1 MSVSASHASPPPA
14 STRVSAW
21 APLRDWQFRGLWLAN
36 IVSNI
41 GTTMNDT
48 AAIWTMTSISA
59 SPLLVALMQTM
70 TGLPLFLLALPAGAL
85 ADLVDRRKL
94 ILLAQVGA
102 LLTAA
107 GMTYLAF
114 AGKLSAPLLLL
125 ATFQLGVA
133 SAFTMPAWQALIP
146 DLVGRPQLSA
156 ALALGS
162 VGFNTARS
170 LGPVA
175 GGLLVAAAGP
185 GPVFALNTLSFGAVI
200 LAAWRVRPPSPPR
213 STEQERMMGAMVA
226 ALRYA
231 RHAAP
236 MQAVLLRGAV
246 HVFAAVAPV
255 ALLPILIHRRGWSGS
270 DYGLLMS
277 CYGLGAIVVALFLLP
292 KLRARLSF
300 DMVVTGAGLSSA
312 LAACLLAVVPDRYS
326 MGAALALAGAG
337 WMSAL
342 NTFSVAA
349 QSAFPNWVRARSSAI
364 YLVAVQGAFALGAL
378 AWGRLLSDW
387 GATVA
392 LLSAAAW
399 LLISITLQRWW
410 PISHVDKLDLSPSN
424 HWPEHT
430 LTTTPGPEDG
440 PVLITIEYRLS
451 QEDEPAFREA
461 MRALRKIRLRDGAFR
476 CSLFV
481 DLNNPRVFR
490 ETFIVGSWAE
500 HLRQHQRATVED
512 RRIEDAVVA
521 FHQGDEPPRVRH
533 LLMVEL

>member
-1 MSVSASHASPPPA
+1 
-14 STRVSAW
+14 
-21 APLRDWQFRGLWLAN
+21 
-36 IVSNI
+36 
-41 GTTMNDT
+41 MNDT
-48 AAIWTMTSISA
+48 AAVWTMTSLAA

-70 TGLPLFLLALPAGAL
+70 SGLPLFLLALPAGAL

-94 ILLAQVGA
+94 ILAAQAGA

-107 GMTYLAF
+107 GMMGLAF
-114 AGKLSAPLLLL
+114 SGNLTPPLLLL

-185 GPVFALNTLSFGAVI
+185 GPVFALNALSFAVVI
-200 LAAWRVRPPSPPR
+200 VAAWRVRPPPPPK
-213 STEQERMMGAMVA
+213 TLEQERMMGAILA

-236 MQAVLLRGAV
+236 MQAVLLRGAC
-246 HVFAAVAPV
+246 HVFCAVAPV

-270 DYGLLMS
+270 DFGLLMS
-277 CYGLGAIVVALFLLP
+277 CYGLGAIVTALFVLP
-292 KLRARLSF
+292 KLRARFTF
-300 DMVVTGAGLSSA
+300 DFVVMMAGICTAIAAA
-312 LAACLLAVVPDRYS
+312 LLTIVPNKLA
-326 MGAALALAGAG
+326 MGAALAIGGAG

-378 AWGRLLSDW
+378 AWGRALSDW
-387 GATVA
+387 GATPTLLTASA
-392 LLSAAAW
+392 LMLAALS
-399 LLISITLQRWW
+399 LQRWW
-410 PISHVDKLDLSPSN
+410 PISHVEKLDLTPSN
-424 HWPEHT
+424 HWREHELIT
-430 LTTTPGPEDG
+430 EPAPEDG
-440 PVLITIEYRLS
+440 PVLITVEYIIDPG
-451 QEDEPAFREA
+451 DEIRFREA
-461 MRALRKIRLRDGAFR
+461 MRSLRKVRLRDGAFR

-481 DLNNPRVFR
+481 DLNAPHVFR

-500 HLRQHQRATVED
+500 HLRQHHRATVED
-512 RRIEDAVVA
+512 RRIEEAAVA
-521 FHQGDEPPRVRH
+521 FHRGLEPPRVRH
-533 LLMVEL
+533 LLMVEP

>member
-1 MSVSASHASPPPA
+1 MSAPQTAPA
-14 STRVSAW
+14 TPVERASAW
-21 APLRDWQFRGLWLAN
+21 APLQNAQFRGLWLAN

-48 AAIWTMTSISA
+48 AAIWTMTQLSS

-70 TGLPLFLLALPAGAL
+70 SGLPLFLLALPAGAL

-94 ILLAQVGA
+94 ILLAQLGA

-107 GMTYLAF
+107 GMAYLAWT
-114 AGKLSAPLLLL
+114 GQLTAPLLLV

-133 SAFTMPAWQALIP
+133 SAFTMPAWQAMIP
-146 DLVGRPQLSA
+146 ELVGRKQLSS

-175 GGLLVAAAGP
+175 GGLLVAALGP
-185 GPVFALNTLSFGAVI
+185 GPVFFLNMISFGAVLI
-200 LAAWRVRPPSPPR
+200 AAWRVRPPPIPK
-213 STEQERMMGAMVA
+213 STDQERMMGAIVA
-226 ALRYA
+226 AVRYA
-231 RHAAP
+231 RHASP
-236 MQAVLLRGAV
+236 MQAVLLRTST

-255 ALLPILIHRRGWSGS
+255 ALLPILIHRRGWTGS

-292 KLRARLSF
+292 KLRAKFSF
-300 DMVVTGAGLSSA
+300 DKVVVGAGLCSIS
-312 LAACLLAVVPDRYS
+312 AACLLSIAPDRIT
-326 MGAALALAGAG
+326 MGFALALAGAG
-337 WMSAL
+337 WMTAL

-378 AWGRLLSDW
+378 AWGRLLADW
-387 GATVA
+387 GATA
-392 LLSAAAW
+392 TLLTAATW
-399 LLISITLQRWW
+399 MLISIALHRWW
-410 PISHVDKLDLSPSN
+410 PISHVDKLDLTPAN

-430 LTTTPGPEDG
+430 LTTIPAPEDG
-440 PVLITIEYRLS
+440 PVLITIEYRLAPG
-451 QEDEPAFREA
+451 DEPAFREA
-461 MRALRKIRLRDGAFR
+461 MRSLRRVRLRDGAFR

-481 DLNNPRVFR
+481 DLNDPQVFR

-512 RRIEDAVVA
+512 LHIEEAVTA
-521 FHQGDEPPRVRH
+521 FHQGSEPPRVRH
-533 LLMVEL
+533 LLMIEL